1 MKQNKF
7 FKFFADKSKLSM
19 RSVRSGEEF
28 WHLFISRGNFLLVII
43 ALVIVLFSAT
53 LTIVAY
59 TSILDLVP
67 GYPGNRSRSMLVSSI
82 AKLDS
87 LEREVALWEN
97 YTNDLQM
104 ILDGRQPQTST
115 QADSARQAI
124 KGEIAEK
131 NQFDESLRREM
142 ALLEASSNQTAK
154 RNSEVTFEMIAPV
167 KGIIEQKFTPENGN
181 YGVLIKPAPSSVAL
195 AVLDG
200 TVVLNSW
207 SPESGTTL
215 AVQHAAG
222 MMSIY
227 KGLER
232 SLKNNGER
240 VKAGQGVGTIG
251 SMSEG
256 YISKLSF
263 ELWSS
268 GNPVDPENY
277 ITF

>member
-28 WHLFISRGNFLLVII
+28 WHVFISRGNFLLAII
-43 ALVIVLFSAT
+43 ALVVVLFIAT

-67 GYPGNRSRSMLVSSI
+67 GYPGNKSRSMLVSSI

-104 ILDGRQPQTST
+104 ILDGRQPVATVS
-115 QADSARQAI
+115 DSARQAV
-124 KGEIAEK
+124 KGEVTAK
-131 NQFDESLRREM
+131 NLFDENLRRDM
-142 ALLEASSNQTAK
+142 ALLEASSGKAAK

-167 KGIIEQKFTPENGN
+167 KGIIEKKFTPEGGN

-207 SPESGTTL
+207 SPDSGTTL
-215 AVQHAAG
+215 AIQHAAG

-232 SLKNNGER
+232 SLKENGER

-256 YISKLSF
+256 HIAKLNF